1 MVALTELSAGN
12 GDGDVFRGLIELG
25 IALSAERDHDR
36 LQEMILLEA
45 KRICNAD
52 GGTLYLLTEDEKGL
66 AFAIMR
72 NDTLE
77 IAKGGTT
84 GIEIPFPPLSLIRP
98 DGAPNYSNVATA
110 VALTKTTVNIPD
122 AYEETSTFDFSG
134 TIAFDKQTD
143 YRSMSF
149 LTVPLT
155 TRQDSLIGVLQLINA
170 RDSQGTVV
178 PFSPKIQPVI
188 EALSSQA
195 AVAIEN
201 EMLLRSQRE
210 LLDSFIELMAGSI
223 DAKSAYTGGHCQ
235 RVPLVTELLAKA
247 ACEAKEG
254 IYADFDLNEEEW
266 YELHLAGWLHDCGK
280 VATPEYVVDKA
291 TKLETIYN
299 RIHEIRTR
307 FEVLRRDAEIDMW
320 KKKARGEEDDATL
333 EAAFDA
339 RCRELDD
346 AFALIAETNIGGEF
360 LDDETSERIR
370 VMGEQS
376 WTRHFDRSLGLSWE
390 ESNRLPEDVAAGPA
404 QERLLDD
411 RADHLTGEY
420 NLGELYNLSIQRG
433 TLTAEER
440 EKINDHIRITISMLE
455 QLPFPKSL
463 KRVPEFAGGHH
474 EKMDGTG
481 YPNGLTRDEMSLP
494 ARMMA
499 IADIFE
505 ALTASDRPYK
515 KAKKLSEC
523 IRIMSFMKKDAHID
537 PDLFEL
543 FLKAGIWKEYADQF
557 LDPDQIDDVDIS
569 AYLDDTVESAAQ

>member
-1 MVALTELSAGN
+1 MMAESDAGETAK
-12 GDGDVFRGLIELG
+12 DDESVFQRLIELG
-25 IALSAERDHDR
+25 IALSAERDVNR

-52 GGTLYLLTEDEKGL
+52 GGTLYLLTEDEQGL

-72 NDTLE
+72 NDTLN
-77 IAKGGTT
+77 IAQGGAT
-84 GIEIPFPPLSLIRP
+84 GVEIPFPPLSLTRP

-122 AYEETSTFDFSG
+122 AYEETSIFDFSG
-134 TIAFDKQTD
+134 TIAFDQKTE

-155 TRQDSLIGVLQLINA
+155 TRQNSLIGVLQLINA
-170 RDSQGTVV
+170 RDAENIVV
-178 PFSPKIQPVI
+178 PFSPNVQPII

-195 AVAIEN
+195 AVALEN
-201 EMLLRSQRE
+201 DMLLRSQKQ
-210 LLDSFIELMAGSI
+210 LLDSFIELIAGSI

-235 RVPLVTELLAKA
+235 RVPMVTEMLAKA
-247 ACEAKEG
+247 ACATTEG
-254 IYADFDLNEEEW
+254 VFTDFNLNEDEW

-280 VATPEYVVDKA
+280 VTTPEYVVDKA

-307 FEVLRRDAEIDMW
+307 FEVLRRDAEIEMW
-320 KKKARGEEDDATL
+320 KKKANREEDDAVLEAEFATRCAEL
-333 EAAFDA
+333 EAAFK
-339 RCRELDD
+339 
-346 AFALIAETNIGGEF
+346 LIAETNMGGEF
-360 LDDETSERIR
+360 LDPETAEKVVAI
-370 VMGEQS
+370 GAQS
-376 WTRHFDRSLGLSWE
+376 WTRNFDRTLGLSWE
-390 ESNRLPEDVAAGPA
+390 EVERSKGSYAGRVPA
-404 QERLLDD
+404 QEFLLDD
-411 RADHLTGEY
+411 RQDHKTGSY

-440 EKINDHIRITISMLE
+440 DKINDHITVTISMLE
-455 QLPFPKSL
+455 QLPFPKHL
-463 KRVPEFAGGHH
+463 KRVPEIAGGHH

-481 YPNGLTRDEMSLP
+481 YPNGLTRDQMSWP

-515 KAKKLSEC
+515 KAKKLSDC
-523 IRIMSFMKKDAHID
+523 LQIMSFMKKDAHID
-537 PDLFEL
+537 PDLFDL
-543 FLKAGIWKEYADQF
+543 FLTSGVWKEYADLF
-557 LDPDQIDDVDIS
+557 LDPAQIDEVDVTK
-569 AYLDDTVESAAQ
+569 YLDA